1 MGCLNSKSNDYE
13 FQYNYKIEKKLKQV
27 EVDQANQINLLLL
40 GTGDSGKSTIVNQM
54 RILYNNGFTQ
64 KQRIYYHDVINSNI
78 IENMKVLIF
87 AIDSLQL
94 GELKGESKT
103 IADKILDIKFNF
115 DLSPKLAEELTTL
128 WNDKL
133 IQSVYQKRN
142 KFHIPE
148 SMNYYY
154 NKLKTIAD
162 PNYLPSDED
171 ILLCRVRTSGINQT
185 NFSMDDFKFTIID
198 VGGQRNERK
207 KWISCFE
214 GITAL
219 LYISSISEYNQQLF
233 EDQKVNR
240 MHESLSL
247 YESTIN
253 SKWFEKTPIILFL
266 NKIDLFKEKI
276 KKHDLSVCFP
286 DYKDGLDEKKSREYI
301 KNKFIEKN
309 LNKNKEVYSHFTCA
323 TDTSNIKFVFES
335 IKDIILSNMVKTI
348 GNL

>member
-1 MGCLNSKSNDYE
+1 MKSQEYLKIIR
-13 FQYNYKIEKKLKQV
+13 YNNNISQQKICKIEGLYFHLKS
-27 EVDQANQINLLLL
+27 
-40 GTGDSGKSTIVNQM
+40 TGDSGKSTIVNQM

-115 DLSPKLAEELTTL
+115 DISPKLAEELTTL

-142 KFHIPE
+142 EFHIPE

-276 KKHDLSVCFP
+276 KKHDLNVCFP